1 MIARTYT
8 YRFPY
13 PTDAAKFTE
22 TMDKAADMLTKH
34 NKWVLAVD
42 MVREDDDVLLH
53 LTMQGHD
60 QWWIKKRVIH
70 PIGALL
76 TRCGIKLKDA
86 RLVAVDKPGDLRV
99 TRERASDGRSNAL
112 HEDVMVDHAD
122 MMST

>member
-1 MIARTYT
+1 MIVRTYT
-8 YRFPY
+8 YRFAY
-13 PTDAAKFTE
+13 PSDGAKFTA

-34 NKWVLAVD
+34 NKWVLGVN
-42 MVREDDDVLLH
+42 MITEGDDVLLM

-60 QWWIKKRVIH
+60 QWWIKKRVIY

-99 TRERASDGRSNAL
+99 TRQRASDGRSNPLA
-112 HEDVMVDHAD
+112 EDVMVDHSD
-122 MMST
+122 MMSA

>member
-8 YRFPY
+8 YRFAY
-13 PTDAAKFTE
+13 PTDGAKFTE
-22 TMDKAADMLTKH
+22 TMAKAADMLTKH

-42 MVREDDDVLLH
+42 MVTEGDDVLLH

-76 TRCGIKLKDA
+76 TRCGIRLKDA

-99 TRERASDGRSNAL
+99 TRARASDGRSNAL
-112 HEDVMVDHAD
+112 DEDIMVDHAD
-122 MMST
+122 MMGA